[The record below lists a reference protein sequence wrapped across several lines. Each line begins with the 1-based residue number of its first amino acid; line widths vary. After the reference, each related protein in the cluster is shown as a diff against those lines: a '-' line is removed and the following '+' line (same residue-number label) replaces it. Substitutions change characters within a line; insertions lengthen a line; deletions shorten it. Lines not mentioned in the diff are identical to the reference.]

1 MFTPEEKSMK
11 VFISWS
17 GNISHKVGMI
27 FREWL
32 PSVIQSL
39 EPYVSS
45 EDIDK
50 GARWSSDIAK
60 ELENSTF
67 GILCVT
73 KDNLYA
79 PWLSFEAGALSKT
92 MDKSFVTPFLFDIKR
107 SEVNGPILQFQSTV
121 FEKDDIKK
129 LMHTLNKA
137 CGENGISSSMLDKAF
152 EVWYPTLESELNKL
166 KECDENAIEIPSKEQ
181 MHSTEIIEEILELS
195 RDNQKLLRNP
205 DTKLIESIDG
215 LKEQMDLISS
225 RLVRNIDQE
234 ERKMNRKY
242 RVMFME
248 ELIHSILPECQKQY
262 ALLITLSMI
271 QDKFPWL
278 YNIGKELL
286 DILSSQQDIDIKKES
301 IRNFQ
306 KIVEISFEH
315 PMMRE
320 TYMRQKDE
328 FLMIRDIEHILMGVI
343 SSFENDIN

>member
-17 GNISHKVGMI
+17 GNKSHKVGMI

-225 RLVRNIDQE
+225 RLVRNIDRE

-286 DILSSQQDIDIKKES
+286 DILSSQQNIDIKKES

-320 TYMRQKDE
+320 AYMRQKDE
-328 FLMIRDIEHILMGVI
+328 FLMIRDIEHILGNC
-343 SSFENDIN
+343 ETR